1 MAEEKSYY
9 VVDPEGKLTCR
20 KCGVGLVK
28 ASAVFGYLDNA
39 FPVEPPVRPKCGS
52 VYVREDLAMGKVLT
66 VEKVLED
73 K

>member
-20 KCGVGLVK
+20 KCGVQLVK
-28 ASAVFGYLDNA
+28 ANAVFGYLDNA
-39 FPVEPPVRPKCGS
+39 FPVELPGF
-52 VYVREDLAMGKVLT
+52 VYVPEELAMGKVLS